1 MCGIVGYTG
10 TQQAAPVLLDG
21 LGRLEYRGYDSAG
34 LAVRNGSDLAEVVK
48 STGKL
53 RSLIG
58 MLNGDAADEPAG
70 GPVDASAEAIDA
82 RAELY
87 KRLGISM
94 PAPAAHPGSDEEL
107 VAALQKQ
114 SDADRL
120 ALEEAYALRAAERGI

>member
-1 MCGIVGYTG
+1 MASVQMNVRLEKGLKEDGDACLEQAGYTP
-10 TQQAAPVLLDG
+10 TQAVRA
-21 LGRLEYRGYDSAG
+21 LGRYAQRNAG
-34 LAVRNGSDLAEVVK
+34 DA
-48 STGKL
+48 GKL